1 MSFHQY
7 SWNYEVDTTWISL
20 IGWPQK
26 TSNMYIVVYI
36 FCWHS
41 KPEELPKRWQSSVSP
56 SNAATHLNHF
66 DNYCVSKT
74 TNFDRYS
81 TTPIALCEKQVVEF
95 SFRTTKINGWTW
107 KKIICFFDQNS
118 WIILLASGKT
128 EREDIYF
135 VWFWKIRSFIDQ

>member
-1 MSFHQY
+1 MLGYLISNYLFLNEECFEAVNVWGFWGPATSQGDKKIKSKSFHQY
-7 SWNYEVDTTWISL
+7 SWNSKVGTTWISL

-66 DNYCVSKT
+66 DN
-74 TNFDRYS
+74 FDRYS
-81 TTPIALCEKQVVEF
+81 TTPIALSEKQVVEF
-95 SFRTTKINGWTW
+95 MFRIQWLKSLAFPIG
-107 KKIICFFDQNS
+107 
-118 WIILLASGKT
+118 ILL
-128 EREDIYF
+128 E
-135 VWFWKIRSFIDQ
+135 